1 MKIAYLCS
9 RDTLPGSPNRR
20 ADAFEHDLI
29 MARMREG
36 FSSHGA
42 DIRATAWDDPSS
54 WGDYDAAL
62 IGTAWDYWDRVDEF
76 LETLER
82 IEAAIPLFNPADM
95 VRWNCRK
102 TYLRTLAQRGAALI
116 PTVWVE
122 ARSSTDAKDLF
133 EALDT
138 SKLVFKRQVGGGAHG
153 QFLLEKGEPMPG
165 LECPMMVQP
174 YLETI
179 EHEGELSFIFIDGQL
194 SHALLKRAAP
204 GDYRIQSLYGGTE
217 TVIEPNQADIRAA
230 RAVLETLEGLPLYA
244 RVDMLRGDDGKL
256 LLMELELIEPYL
268 YPQEG
273 PGVGRM
279 MADALVKR
287 L

>member
-1 MKIAYLCS
+1 MAVAVPRALPYVPCAGLQGRHMPAMIKALSKIFRSDKAVKP
-9 RDTLPGSPNRR
+9 LPSVP
-20 ADAFEHDLI
+20 
-29 MARMREG
+29 EG
-36 FSSHGA
+36 ERYYVIGDIHG
-42 DIRATAWDDPSS
+42 R
-54 WGDYDAAL
+54 
-62 IGTAWDYWDRVDEF
+62 
-76 LETLER
+76 
-82 IEAAIPLFNPADM
+82 
-95 VRWNCRK
+95 C
-102 TYLRTLAQRGAALI
+102 
-116 PTVWVE
+116 
-122 ARSSTDAKDLF
+122 DLF

-217 TVIEPNQADIRAA
+217 TVIVPNQADIRAA